1 MKKFSKI
8 FLTTFVLMLSIS
20 RISTAK
26 PTNLPVN
33 EYGKIMIL
41 AYHEIGYPEGRYR
54 RTPENFK
61 KDLELLLE
69 KGYLPMSIKDYTNGN
84 ITTPKGYTPYCLS
97 FDDGVENNFKML
109 PDGKIDPKSAVGVLM
124 EMAKEHKEFIPYA
137 TFYTTGKIPFGQEDS
152 VTEKLKFLLE
162 NNMDIGNHSYSHPN
176 FTEMPVDEIQ
186 REIALEKQV
195 IKSFLSDK
203 SYEVDMFSVPYSIIF
218 KEKSKYNYL
227 RTGMYNNISYYNMSV
242 AEGGWK
248 PGDSPF
254 IKGFNP
260 YALPRI
266 PATEEDTNGTNMF
279 DFLKYFD
286 LHPHERFISDGNT
299 NLINGK

>member
-195 IKSFLSDK
+195 IKK
-203 SYEVDMFSVPYSIIF
+203 IGRAHV
-218 KEKSKYNYL
+218 
-227 RTGMYNNISYYNMSV
+227 
-242 AEGGWK
+242 
-248 PGDSPF
+248 
-254 IKGFNP
+254 
-260 YALPRI
+260 
-266 PATEEDTNGTNMF
+266 
-279 DFLKYFD
+279 
-286 LHPHERFISDGNT
+286 
-299 NLINGK
+299 